1 MKVHQPTVR
10 MKETDSV
17 RGKVPLSQSAATFLH
32 LSIPSQGGLHSLDEY
47 TSQTTN
53 NTTLIGQDLWK
64 QLKRVT
70 IPVFSGDK
78 RKLPDPMLAVYHRSV
93 FKTYRVECV
102 EVLRDWVIQEAEFHS
117 RALETV
123 QRLTTPKFGKPEAK
137 PASYRE

>member
-10 MKETDSV
+10 VKETDSV
-17 RGKVPLSQSAATFLH
+17 RRKVPLSQSAATFLH
-32 LSIPSQGGLHSLDEY
+32 SSIQSQGGLHSLDEY

-78 RKLPDPMLAVYHRSV
+78 RTYQNWKATFITCVDQAPATPEYKLLQ
-93 FKTYRVECV
+93 
-102 EVLRDWVIQEAEFHS
+102 L
-117 RALETV
+117 
-123 QRLTTPKFGKPEAK
+123 
-137 PASYRE
+137 